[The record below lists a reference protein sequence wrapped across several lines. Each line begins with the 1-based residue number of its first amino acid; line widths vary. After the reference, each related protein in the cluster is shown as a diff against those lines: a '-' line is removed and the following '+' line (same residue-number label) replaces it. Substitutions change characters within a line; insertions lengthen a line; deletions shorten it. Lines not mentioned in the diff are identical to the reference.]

1 MKMDFIQ
8 TLFSKKINN
17 CDEICWQLCKALNV
31 KVTFSAIKEKLS
43 EHPNY
48 PSLLSISDMMNY
60 LGVANT
66 SVLLNDF
73 KNIFDIGSPF
83 VAQVSKDDNLLFALI
98 YDVHEEYI
106 LWYNPFLNKKE
117 TIHIFKFKE
126 LFTGY
131 VQLYSPDTDSG
142 DKYYKQKRHKEN
154 INVFIET
161 IFITLLPLFLL
172 TSGFIAIISNGI
184 ESIFPLFYAI
194 FLFLG
199 CIMSYMLV
207 SYDHGKS
214 NPFVDKLCSV
224 APKANCSA
232 VLNSSASQIFGI
244 HWSMIGFSYFLGT
257 LLVLM
262 SGGICNSSLLG
273 IAAFLNVLALPYIFF
288 SIYYQARVV
297 RHWCVMCLSVQVLLL
312 FLFFISLLG
321 GFFQFRSIYN
331 TVFILPFVIAIS
343 SILIFLYIIGRLL
356 DKANIMGYTRQ
367 ALNGF
372 KYDKTVFRALL
383 SIQRHIEE
391 PDLGITIGNPDGS
404 IHIVKVCNPYCG
416 ACKMSHQIIDD
427 LLDSNPDISVRIIFT
442 PSPDDGDVRN
452 KPVKAFLAQANRTK
466 SEEKIREILNCWYL
480 SETQDYDSFIKL
492 YLFSDE
498 ELSNQVSNVRLMH
511 EWCNTVDI
519 KFTPTF
525 FIDGYQ
531 LPDKYFINDLKYF
544 LC

>member
-1 MKMDFIQ
+1 MNIQ
-8 TLFSKKINN
+8 KSLGITHISN
-17 CDEICWQLCKALNV
+17 CEEICWQLCKALNV
-31 KVTFSAIKEKLS
+31 KVTFSVIKEKLS

-60 LGVANT
+60 LEVANT

-73 KNIFDIGSPF
+73 KNLFDIGIPF
-83 VAQVSKDDNLLFALI
+83 VAQVSKEDSILFALI
-98 YDVHEEYI
+98 YNVREEHI

-117 TIHIFKFKE
+117 TIDINKFKE

-142 DKYYKQKRHKEN
+142 DKYYKQERHKEN

-161 IFITLLPLFLL
+161 TFITLLPLFLL
-172 TSGFIAIISNGI
+172 ISGFIAIIDNGFGAV
-184 ESIFPLFYAI
+184 FPLLYVI
-194 FLFLG
+194 FLFIG

-224 APKANCSA
+224 SPKANCSA
-232 VLNSSASQIFGI
+232 VLNSSASEIFGV
-244 HWSMIGFSYFLGT
+244 HWSIIGFSYFLGT
-257 LLVLM
+257 LLVLL

-273 IAAFLNVLALPYIFF
+273 IAACLNVLASSYIFF

-297 RHWCVMCLSVQVLLL
+297 KHWCVMCLSVQVLLL

-321 GFFQFRSIYN
+321 GFFQFRSIYDA
-331 TVFILPFVIAIS
+331 VFIFPFVIAIS

-356 DKANIMGYTRQ
+356 DKANIMGYTRL

-383 SIQRHIEE
+383 SSQPHIEE
-391 PDLGITIGNPDGS
+391 PDLGITIGNPDGR
-404 IHIVKVCNPYCG
+404 IRIIKVCNPYCG

-442 PSPDDGDVRN
+442 PSSDDGDVRN
-452 KPVKAFLAQANRTK
+452 KPVKAFLAQVNRTK
-466 SEEKIREILNCWYL
+466 SEEEIREILNRWYL
-480 SETQDYDSFIKL
+480 SEIQDYGSFIKS
-492 YLFSDE
+492 YSFSDK
-498 ELSNQVSNVRLMH
+498 ELSNQVPNVRLMH

-531 LPDKYFINDLKYF
+531 LPDKYSINDLKYF